1 MAEKEGRGV
10 IYTIEFDAAGNLVR
24 WQSRPAPERGSSAL
38 ADEGRGRWWILF
50 FMGIGLAL
58 VGISIRLWTS
68 GIFWIYMLGVSLLL
82 LFSALGLFLHTV
94 QTGKAWIS
102 ADEFRQDWL
111 IDRRRQRG
119 YKYQEHAGCYVIAT
133 YKEKPETLQ
142 DLQQYDHVYVGQSL
156 HVYQRVYSHLCGRG
170 NGEVYGD
177 IKYGLHAYVQII
189 KCRAKEMNALEKELI
204 ARYHAMASYNR
215 TSGGAWKWN

>member
-24 WQSRPAPERGSSAL
+24 WQSRPAPERGSSVL

-68 GIFWIYMLGVSLLL
+68 GIFWIYMLGVGLLL

-102 ADEFRQDWL
+102 AD
-111 IDRRRQRG
+111 
-119 YKYQEHAGCYVIAT
+119 
-133 YKEKPETLQ
+133 EKPETLQ